1 MTLIKSLCNVLPEE
15 LPVRGSPNMPVLFRD
30 ALSGITIKLQ
40 RWVIAPKGCKSN
52 LTLPRLWNASAAE
65 HFQGVGS
72 ECTLYIARKTF
83 LGAFFFNAY
92 IFLLKDFLL
101 TRAANTECKNN

>member
-15 LPVRGSPNMPVLFRD
+15 LPVHGSPNMPVLFRD

-52 LTLPRLWNASAAE
+52 LTLPRFWNASTAE

-72 ECTLYIARKTF
+72 ECTLYVARKSF
-83 LGAFFFNAY
+83 LGAFFFILMHIY
-92 IFLLKDFLL
+92 FS
-101 TRAANTECKNN
+101 

>member
-40 RWVIAPKGCKSN
+40 CWVIAPKGCKSN
-52 LTLPRLWNASAAE
+52 LTLPRFWNVSAAE
-65 HFQGVGS
+65 HFQGLAS
-72 ECTLYIARKTF
+72 EYTLYIVRRIFWELFWFF
-83 LGAFFFNAY
+83 LMHIYFF
-92 IFLLKDFLL
+92 
-101 TRAANTECKNN
+101 